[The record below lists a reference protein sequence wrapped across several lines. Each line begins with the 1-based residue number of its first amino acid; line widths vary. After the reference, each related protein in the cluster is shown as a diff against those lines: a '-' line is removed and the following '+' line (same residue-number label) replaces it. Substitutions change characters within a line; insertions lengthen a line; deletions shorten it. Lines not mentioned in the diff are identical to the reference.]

1 MNDSNRAWLFVAV
14 AIVAL
19 CSIITLGLVW
29 GLGVRVEQHLVM
41 HGSVLPAA
49 MEWAIQLRTA
59 MTVFALANLG
69 FAVLVVKRTNAVSLL
84 ASTISVH
91 VLLNGFYLWFLSV
104 PYATPY

>member
-1 MNDSNRAWLFVAV
+1 MNDSNRALLFVAV

-29 GLGVRVEQHLVM
+29 GLGVRVEHHLVT
-41 HGSVLPAA
+41 HGSGLPVA
-49 MEWAIQLRTA
+49 MEWAIQFRTA

-69 FAVLVVKRTNAVSLL
+69 FAVLVVKRMNAVRLL
-84 ASTISVH
+84 VSTIAVH
-91 VLLNGFYLWFLSV
+91 VFLNGFYLWFLSV